1 MNKNLSNNIIGSGYP
16 LIHNQQG
23 FFNSVRSEKQFLHS
37 KLLLLLST
45 AKGQRIMNPS
55 YGTNINSYLFQNLND
70 NAMRNM
76 KRHLM
81 ESIKKWIPE
90 LRLKDIQIKKSN
102 QDKIRI
108 AIFYQIEEQLV
119 DLTMEYTI
127 NND

>member
-1 MNKNLSNNIIGSGYP
+1 
-16 LIHNQQG
+16 
-23 FFNSVRSEKQFLHS
+23 
-37 KLLLLLST
+37 
-45 AKGQRIMNPS
+45 MNPS